1 MKYTIKML
9 IYEYQLRLTQT
20 QELYDITLDENLK
33 DVISIQINIYSKIIN
48 DLEQL

>member
-1 MKYTIKML
+1 MKYTIEML